1 MNEKHGFFQ
10 KLGKAL
16 NGKGFYMVL
25 LLCLMLLGASGFYL
39 YRTVTAPSAPEQS
52 ASGQAEVIVTSP
64 LPEEST
70 ATAQNSNE
78 VQVTSEPAPEV
89 QTAAPAEDS
98 APLEDISTDEGTDEA
113 AAASVAEEAEPASA
127 PVLYWPAGGEV
138 VSAFSSSELTYNAA
152 MGDWRTHNGIDIAAG
167 LGTDVCAAAD
177 GVVERIATDPVT
189 GTTVTLAHA
198 DGLRTIYGDLDA
210 DTVAVSEG
218 DSVSCGDVL
227 ACVGSSAGE
236 EGETAFLHFAVTA
249 DGQAVDPMDYLSGS

>member
-70 ATAQNSNE
+70 TTAQNSSE
-78 VQVTSEPAPEV
+78 VLVTSEPAPEV
-89 QTAAPAEDS
+89 QTAAPAEDP
-98 APLEDISTDEGTDEA
+98 APSEDISTDEGTDEA
-113 AAASVAEEAEPASA
+113 ASA

>member
-89 QTAAPAEDS
+89 QTAAPAEDP
-98 APLEDISTDEGTDEA
+98 APSEDISTDEGTDEA
-113 AAASVAEEAEPASA
+113 AAAPVAEEAEPASA

-152 MGDWRTHNGIDIAAG
+152 M
-167 LGTDVCAAAD
+167 
-177 GVVERIATDPVT
+177 
-189 GTTVTLAHA
+189 
-198 DGLRTIYGDLDA
+198 
-210 DTVAVSEG
+210 
-218 DSVSCGDVL
+218 
-227 ACVGSSAGE
+227 
-236 EGETAFLHFAVTA
+236 
-249 DGQAVDPMDYLSGS
+249 

>member
-39 YRTVTAPSAPEQS
+39 YRTVTAPSAPEQT

-70 ATAQNSNE
+70 TTAQDSSE

-98 APLEDISTDEGTDEA
+98 APSEDIPTDEGTDEA
-113 AAASVAEEAEPASA
+113 AAAPVDEEAEPASA

-167 LGTDVCAAAD
+167 LGTDVCAAATRTPHQPSIFQPVSRLTNTD
-177 GVVERIATDPVT
+177 ARTAEVLATS
-189 GTTVTLAHA
+189 
-198 DGLRTIYGDLDA
+198 LRLS
-210 DTVAVSEG
+210 VAVTRMAAESI
-218 DSVSCGDVL
+218 
-227 ACVGSSAGE
+227 
-236 EGETAFLHFAVTA
+236 FF
-249 DGQAVDPMDYLSGS
+249 P

>member
-52 ASGQAEVIVTSP
+52 ASGQAEVVVTSP

-70 ATAQNSNE
+70 TTAQNSSE
-78 VQVTSEPAPEV
+78 VQVTSEPAP
-89 QTAAPAEDS
+89 AEDP
-98 APLEDISTDEGTDEA
+98 APSEDISTAEGTDEA
-113 AAASVAEEAEPASA
+113 AAAPMGEEAEPASA

-236 EGETAFLHFAVTA
+236 EGETAFLHFAVMA